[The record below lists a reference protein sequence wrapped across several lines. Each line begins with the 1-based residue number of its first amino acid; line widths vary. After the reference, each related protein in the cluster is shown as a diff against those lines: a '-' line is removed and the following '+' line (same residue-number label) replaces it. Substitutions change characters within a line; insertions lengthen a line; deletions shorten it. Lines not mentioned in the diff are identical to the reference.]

1 MIVHNYVDKHEYFV
15 DEKVATSF
23 TLCYDNDN
31 NSTCVLLKIELNGK
45 SNGISKCI
53 PFDFLFFLGE
63 MGNMSN
69 SKKRTNTS
77 MPWLYVQTRERFIPV
92 DVSLYKHPA
101 FIALTDKQKHVY
113 QCMALHKTSGDQIRN
128 LYKAL
133 REYGLDEDEA
143 KQHSDSIYDSWFVF
157 PGKAMGKFGLDRA
170 NTSRVI
176 QGLVDAGF
184 IKKRYTGHRKE
195 TVYQFVY
202 DWKKL
207 TEDKK

>member
-1 MIVHNYVDKHEYFV
+1 
-15 DEKVATSF
+15 
-23 TLCYDNDN
+23 
-31 NSTCVLLKIELNGK
+31 
-45 SNGISKCI
+45 
-53 PFDFLFFLGE
+53 
-63 MGNMSN
+63 MSN
-69 SKKRTNTS
+69 SKKRNHTS
-77 MPWLYVQTRERFIPV
+77 KPWLYDRMPVRFIPI
-92 DVSLYKHPA
+92 DESLYKHPA
-101 FIALTDKQKHVY
+101 FIALTATQKHVY
-113 QCMALHKTSGDQIRN
+113 QCMAMHKSSGDQIRN

-133 REYGLDEDEA
+133 REYGLVEDEA
-143 KQHSDSIYDSWFVF
+143 KRHSDNMDDALFVF
-157 PGKAMGKFGLDRA
+157 PGKAMGKYGLDRA